1 MDSKTPLL
9 AALLALQLLL
19 IAGLAVWRDDAGA
32 ADGDPLLR
40 FDRTTVDSIR
50 ITDDE
55 QTVQLQRTADGWQIR
70 GDIALPAD
78 DAKIAGVLDKLVDA
92 AARWPVATSTTSARR
107 FEVSADSFQ
116 RHVELF
122 EGETVTAE
130 LYLGTSPGFRKV
142 HARRAD
148 DNSVY
153 AITFSNYELPGAS
166 DEWLDKG
173 LLQPEGGVK
182 SVSILDWTLLRDAA
196 AWRLAELAEDRT
208 THQGRADEVVEKVRN
223 LRVLGVSDEAVVD
236 FEAAF
241 SVTLEDQAGEHAL
254 QFFQPEV
261 DGEYL
266 VTSSR
271 WKGVFRVAMYAAE
284 PLRVERAELITL
296 APPEQADP
304 AEEAGGEQVTDP
316 SPS

>member
-1 MDSKTPLL
+1 MDNKLPLL
-9 AALLALQLLL
+9 AAVLAIQLLL

-32 ADGDPLLR
+32 TSGGPLLQ
-40 FDRTTVDSIR
+40 FDRASIDAIR

-55 QTVQLQRTADGWQIR
+55 QSAQLQRSTDGWQI
-70 GDIALPAD
+70 GIDGTTLPAD

-92 AARWPVATSTTSARR
+92 GAPWPVATSTASARR

-122 EGETVTAE
+122 EGDLLSAE

-148 DNSVY
+148 DDSVY

-166 DEWLDKG
+166 DDWLDKA
-173 LLQPEGGVK
+173 LLQPHGSIK
-182 SVSILDWTLLRDAA
+182 SVSILGWTLHRDAEG
-196 AWRLAELAEDRT
+196 WRLAQLAADRA
-208 THQGRADEVVEKVRN
+208 THQERAGEVVEKVRN
-223 LRVLGVSDEAVVD
+223 LRVLGVADEDVVD
-236 FEAAF
+236 LEAAF
-241 SVTLEDQAGEHAL
+241 SVTFEDQTDDHSL
-254 QFFQPEV
+254 LFFQPEP

-271 WKGVFRVAMYAAE
+271 WEGVFRVAMYAVE
-284 PLRVERAELITL
+284 PLRIERAELIAL
-296 APPEQADP
+296 AHAEP
-304 AEEAGGEQVTDP
+304 AEEGGEQLPADAP
-316 SPS
+316 PG